1 MFSFH
6 SSYLTDLEKIFPF
19 LLEATS
25 DFFSIR
31 NVNRMATVGTNSLKH
46 SSKDCQKAAAFL
58 NQQINCL
65 VIKRL

>member
-1 MFSFH
+1 M
-6 SSYLTDLEKIFPF
+6 DLEKIFPF

-46 SSKDCQKAAAFL
+46 SSKDWQKDAAFL
-58 NQQINCL
+58 KQ
-65 VIKRL
+65 